1 LSGLDQVIADEIRR
15 TGPLP
20 VDRFMTLALHHPTH
34 GYYRSR
40 DPLGAGGDFV
50 TAPELSQAFGEVIGA
65 WLARAWLDLGQPAP
79 FRLVELGPGRGT
91 MLADVLRATRRVPGF
106 HEGLRIHLVETSERL
121 RRAQAARLA
130 DLHVSWHAEL
140 AEVPDG
146 PLLLLANEFFDALPV
161 HQLVGTARG
170 WLERCVALAE
180 GGRLEFRLAAAPA
193 PLAAALPEATPGAVA
208 EVSPARTAVAHA
220 IGARIARDG
229 GVALVIDY
237 GAWAEGP
244 TGDTL
249 QATRAHAPCDPLD
262 APGTAD
268 LTTHVDFRTLAQ
280 AACAGGAAVYGPVPQ
295 GTFLTSFGIH
305 LRTAKLLERAA
316 PTQQRQLRGA
326 LFRLVDPSA
335 MGELFK
341 VVALGHPAAPAPPGF
356 ATVTLQPC

>member
-1 LSGLDQVIADEIRR
+1 MIADEIRR

-20 VDRFMTLALHHPTH
+20 VERFMALALHHPTH
-34 GYYRSR
+34 GYYRTR

-91 MLADVLRATRRVPGF
+91 LLDDVLRATRRVPGF
-106 HEGLRIHLVETSERL
+106 HDGLHIHLVETSERL

-130 DLHVSWHAEL
+130 DLHVEL
-140 AEVPDG
+140 ARRSRRG
-146 PLLLLANEFFDALPV
+146 A
-161 HQLVGTARG
+161 ARAACCCSPTSSSTPC
-170 WLERCVALAE
+170 RCISWSAPRAAGSSAVSPWPRVAASSSAS
-180 GGRLEFRLAAAPA
+180 RPRPRPWAQQ
-193 PLAAALPEATPGAVA
+193 LPEATPGAVA
-208 EVSPARTAVAHA
+208 EVSPARAALAQA
-220 IGARIARDG
+220 IGGRIARDG

-249 QATRAHAPCDPLD
+249 QATRDHGPCDPLD

-268 LTTHVDFRTLAQ
+268 LTTHVDFRALAL
-280 AACAGGAAVYGPVPQ
+280 AACDGGAAVYGPVPQ

-316 PTQQRQLRGA
+316 PAQQRQLRAA
-326 LFRLVDPSA
+326 LFRLIDPSA

-341 VVALGHPAAPAPPGF
+341 VVALAHPAAPAPPGF
-356 ATVTLQPC
+356 AAPTLRPC